1 MKAARL
7 IIAISVAVLMA
18 ILPPSTAASSTAKGD
33 RARATG
39 AVKESWPEH
48 AMREEVAFVADIN
61 ALRASRG
68 LPILELSTELV
79 RKARRWAATM
89 ATARRIWH
97 SKLSVGISS
106 NWRKLGEN
114 VGMGGS
120 QPSLHAA
127 FVASPRHLENLVDP
141 AFRHVGIG
149 VVHAGNVR
157 FVSQVFMQRAWMARR
172 TTIQTLPRLTPQD
185 IPPIRRPSTS
195 GKPLLPF
202 RPAL

>member
-1 MKAARL
+1 VKAARRT
-7 IIAISVAVLMA
+7 IALSVAVLMA
-18 ILPPSTAASSTAKGD
+18 VVSPSTAASSPAKGH
-33 RARATG
+33 RARATNIKG
-39 AVKESWPEH
+39 SWPEH
-48 AMREEVAFVADIN
+48 AVREEAAFVADIN

-68 LPILELSTELV
+68 LPALELSAELV

-89 ATARRIWH
+89 AAARRIWH
-97 SKLSVGISS
+97 SGISVGISS
-106 NWRKLGEN
+106 HWRKLGEN

-149 VVHAGNVR
+149 VVHARNLR

-172 TTIQTLPRLTPQD
+172 ATIQTLRRLPPQD
-185 IPPIRRPSTS
+185 IPPIRPPSTS
-195 GKPLLPF
+195 GKPRLAF
-202 RPAL
+202 RPVL